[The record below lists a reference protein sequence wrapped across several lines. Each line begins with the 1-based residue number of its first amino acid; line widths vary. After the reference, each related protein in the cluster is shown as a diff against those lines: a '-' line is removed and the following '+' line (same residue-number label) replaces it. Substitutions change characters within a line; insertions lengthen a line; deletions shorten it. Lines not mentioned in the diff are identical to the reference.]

1 MRIIHTSDWHLGKTL
16 CGQSLIDDQAYFINE
31 FFLPLVQEQTPDIV
45 IISGDIFDK
54 NIAPVDTIRLFDSFI
69 GKMSKLKIPL
79 AVITGNHDSRER
91 IAIGT
96 ELLKNSGI
104 YIAADTGAFNS
115 PVELCENGIKYK
127 IYLLPYFSKQQA
139 NEYLGEDCDGYADA
153 FGKIISKIEQTMSTD
168 DVNILAAHCFVSG
181 SSLSES
187 ENPIYVGN
195 SSQVSAGLFKSFD
208 YTALGH
214 LHSPQYA
221 GNNIRYSGS
230 PLKYSFDEERQKK
243 SVTLLELNGK
253 NIDVKEICVPA
264 IHDVKTLT
272 GSFDELMV
280 SGEKNPS
287 EDYIH
292 IHLTDDFPIFMPVD
306 RLRAFYPN
314 ILSLSCDYIDLK
326 NEITEYTAEKQSSDE
341 EMFRQF
347 MLQINGSE
355 PTEAELELFMSYLGQ
370 ADAEVK
376 IP

>member
-1 MRIIHTSDWHLGKTL
+1 MKIIHTSDWHLGKTL
-16 CGQSLIDDQAYFINE
+16 CGQSLIDDQTFFINE

-69 GKMSKLKIPL
+69 CRMSELKIPL

-104 YIAADTGAFNS
+104 YIAADTDSFNC
-115 PVELCENGIKYK
+115 PIELCENGITYK
-127 IYLLPYFSKQQA
+127 IYLLPYFSRQQA
-139 NEYLGEDCDGYADA
+139 NEYLGEECDGYADA
-153 FGKIISKIEQTMSTD
+153 FGRIIARIEQNLNTD
-168 DVNILAAHCFVSG
+168 CVNILAAHCFVSG

-195 SSQVSAGLFKSFD
+195 SSQVGAELFKSFD

-230 PLKYSFDEERQKK
+230 PLKYSFDEEYQKK
-243 SVTLLELNGK
+243 SVTLLEFKGEK
-253 NIDVKEICVPA
+253 ADIKEIPIPA
-264 IHDVKTLT
+264 LHDVRTLT
-272 GSFDELMV
+272 GSFDELTA
-280 SGEKNPS
+280 SGRECPS

-292 IHLTDDFPIFMPVD
+292 IHLTDSFPIFMPVD
-306 RLRAFYPN
+306 RLREFYPN
-314 ILSLSCDYIDLK
+314 ILSLSCDYIDRK
-326 NEITEYTAEKQSSDE
+326 NEDTEYTAAKQSSDE
-341 EMFRQF
+341 EMFIQF
-347 MLQINGSE
+347 MLQMNGTE
-355 PTEAELELFMSYLGQ
+355 PTEDELKLFMSYLGQ
-370 ADAEVK
+370 ADTEVK
-376 IP
+376 KP